1 MSQVEKTTID
11 TTVKRERLRLLDFIR
26 RRIRIEDEAEDILQD
41 VFHQFVISYEAIEAI
56 ESIERV
62 SAWLFQVARNKIID
76 RARRGK
82 LNIVDGFQ
90 RLDANESSSSMSL
103 VDILP
108 DPKTLKN
115 EPLLQEIIRESIE
128 EALDELPKDQRE
140 VFLMHELED
149 KSFKEIAVV
158 TGLSVNTLLSKKR
171 YAVQHL
177 RDSLSELYESLDID

>member
-41 VFHQFVISYEAIEAI
+41 VFHQFVISYEAI